1 MLNISM
7 IPRTKTLEVE
17 LSTKC
22 PLSCSECPRVIQKP
36 SIEKWNAGFLKT
48 KPFLDNIDSFY
59 KKINF
64 CGAYGDAIYHPDLA
78 DIFSHIVNLG
88 IKFRLETNGG
98 YVSKERWKTLADAL
112 TYNSSRKELITFSI
126 DGSKDNFT
134 QYRTN
139 GDWKGTSAGLE
150 IFGEYGINTQWKLI
164 TFEYNTNYDTLKSIY
179 DTALQYNVNEI
190 LLIHS
195 ARSRENEYVS
205 MDSFLKAVDM
215 LDNYTETVN
224 TNYKKPIVK
233 IGVEGYRKHLPETE
247 VLKQHKLWEFKS
259 DKPVVSKPI
268 AKEST
273 VNGVTEIVSSRGVI
287 MRFHNNVKKQT
298 ITETPKI
305 ETKKN
310 VEIWEDKLHPQCIKN
325 SHHNFVGGDGKLLPC
340 CWLRAAGPKRLSQTS
355 DILGNKWE
363 DLSIYNNKIEDIVK
377 SNAWKILSDN
387 LLSYE
392 TCHQKCPSK
401 K

>member
-1 MLNISM
+1 M
-7 IPRTKTLEVE
+7 IPRTKTIEVE

-164 TFEYNTNYDTLKSIY
+164 TFEYNTNYDTLKSVY

-195 ARSRENEYVS
+195 ERSRGNEYVS

-233 IGVEGYRKHLPETE
+233 IGVEGYRKHHPETK
-247 VLKQHKLWEFKS
+247 VIKQHKLWEYKVNERLS
-259 DKPVVSKPI
+259 KDEVTEKVPPVVLSRSEKIQSIIQKAKDGKP
-268 AKEST
+268 A
-273 VNGVTEIVSSRGVI
+273 
-287 MRFHNNVKKQT
+287 
-298 ITETPKI
+298 
-305 ETKKN
+305 
-310 VEIWEDKLHPQCIKN
+310 WEGKLSPQCIIHN
-325 SHHNFVGGDGKLLPC
+325 HHNFIGADGKLLPC
-340 CWLRAAGPKRLSQTS
+340 CWLRAAGPRRLSQTS
-355 DILGNKWE
+355 NILWNKWE
-363 DLSIYNNKIEDIVK
+363 DLSIYKNKIEDIVK